1 MFRFIK
7 LNKAKCLRCN
17 SIVISQEHRPSDVE
31 VCDCGSLKISGGRT
45 HLIRNGTAGRDYEE
59 LTIIEI
65 NDQNCPD
72 VNAETVDPEKIKN
85 IQKGYYTP

>member
-17 SIVISQEHRPSDVE
+17 TVVISHEHSPSVVE

-45 HLIRNGTAGRDYEE
+45 HMIRSGTAGRDYEE

-65 NDQNCPD
+65 DETNCPQIID
-72 VNAETVDPEKIKN
+72 TPADPEKIKN
-85 IQKGYYTP
+85 IQQGYYTP